1 MLRIQADSRSQRR
14 VMAALAVL
22 MAYAAA
28 AAMTVPDTGELC
40 QW

>member
-28 AAMTVPDTGELC
+28 AMTVPDTGELC